1 MVTSKMTR
9 YFLYLSANKNTMKNK
24 NQANTS
30 NQSKWIPIV
39 VFAFIYILLYSQLI
53 TKFFINVDDD
63 IYFTNNPHIKSL
75 AFDNIIQMFSSFYGG
90 NYHPITS
97 LLEAIQYAIFGMNP
111 SGFHF
116 VSFLFHFINCF
127 LVYRLVSAITDKIQI
142 TYLTTFIFAFHP
154 MHVETVAWITD
165 QTDIFCTTFSLLSL
179 STYVA
184 YLKSNSNKAI
194 GLSILY
200 FLLAVAS
207 KPSAI
212 AIPPTLFAFDYL
224 LDKNWKE
231 KLLVKIPFFL
241 IALVFASLTFLSLDA
256 KEKITELLLPDYT
269 PVQLFF
275 VSNYAFAYYIINFFF
290 PFDLSAMHLA
300 YKELPTIYY
309 VAPFFN
315 ALIGFLI
322 YKNFKKDRMLLSGFL
337 FFVFSI
343 ALVLQVLP
351 SGYNIV
357 AERYTYIPFIGLSLM
372 LGSILYNAE
381 LFSLPAYIKKNLN
394 VVLIVFGLLFIVLNY
409 SYGQQWTSLISF
421 NKNIAEHNTH
431 SSYAQVSAGYFAFQD
446 NKPQEA
452 LDYCMKAEQL
462 DNTNPEIY
470 FLKSKVLFGIQ
481 EKTEALKNIQLAQK
495 LKCTR
500 KEMNDFLSI
509 IYFENAQ
516 YDSAI
521 VYFSK
526 VIASDSIITPANY
539 RNRAVSYYSINKF
552 QEAIN
557 DYNKIL
563 SVDSLSMMNIYGER
577 GICYGKLG
585 DNEKACN
592 DISKAVAAGFEDFR
606 EDLNT
611 YCKSR

>member
-1 MVTSKMTR
+1 
-9 YFLYLSANKNTMKNK
+9 MKNK
-24 NQANTS
+24 NQLVES
-30 NQSKWIPIV
+30 NKTKWIPVV
-39 VFAFIYILLYSQLI
+39 VFSFIYILLYTQLI

-63 IYFTNNPHIKSL
+63 VFFTNNPHIKSL
-75 AFDNIIQMFSSFYGG
+75 GFDNIVLLFSSFYGG

-111 SGFHF
+111 TGFHF
-116 VSFLFHFINCF
+116 ISFLFHFINCV
-127 LVYRLVSAITDKIQI
+127 LVYHLVKSVTDKIQI

-165 QTDIFCTTFSLLSL
+165 QTDVFCTTFSMLSL
-179 STYVA
+179 IAYVS
-184 YLKSNSNKAI
+184 YLKDSSNKRL
-194 GLSILY
+194 GVSIFY

-212 AIPPTLFAFDYL
+212 AIPPMLFAFDYL
-224 LDKNWKE
+224 LNKNWKE
-231 KLLVKIPFFL
+231 KLAVKIPYFL
-241 IALVFASLTFLSLDA
+241 IALLFASLTFLSLDA
-256 KEKITELLLPDYT
+256 KAKITELLLPDYT

-300 YKELPTIYY
+300 YKELPILYY
-309 VAPFFN
+309 AAPLFN
-315 ALIGFLI
+315 ALMGFFI
-322 YKNFKKDRMLLSGFL
+322 YKNFEKDRMLISGFL

-343 ALVLQVLP
+343 VLVLQILP

-372 LGSILYNAE
+372 LGSILYTNI
-381 LFSLPAYIKKNLN
+381 FDVVPIFIRNNLN
-394 VVLIVFGLLFIVLNY
+394 PFLIGFAVMFIGLNF
-409 SYGQQWTSLISF
+409 SYGQQWTSLVSF

-452 LDYCMKAEQL
+452 LDYCTKAEQL
-462 DNTNPEIY
+462 DNTNSETY
-470 FLKSKVLFGIQ
+470 FLKSKVLYALQ

-509 IYFENAQ
+509 LYFENNQ

-521 VYFSK
+521 V
-526 VIASDSIITPANY
+526 
-539 RNRAVSYYSINKF
+539 
-552 QEAIN
+552 
-557 DYNKIL
+557 
-563 SVDSLSMMNIYGER
+563 
-577 GICYGKLG
+577 
-585 DNEKACN
+585 
-592 DISKAVAAGFEDFR
+592 
-606 EDLNT
+606 
-611 YCKSR
+611 